1 MTSNTEQWH
10 VIGNGP
16 GKAEIRPNERLIRF
30 NQSDPGPKSSTLVV
44 SNGRGKGINQPFLV
58 EGLQPPHDFE
68 RSLNETS
75 GFLESR
81 LGVRPSAGLTTLVAL
96 REAPSSLR
104 ISCMDLVPTIAR
116 PEQASNRLPLA
127 CCFHNWLGE
136 RRIALSWAHKL
147 DWSEFWLS
155 ELEGSKLSQA
165 SDPYPPLLSLS
176 SIERQEGLRLIR
188 WLAGQPHACWKTHAT
203 EELLIQAEHLF
214 FLRRGVRD
222 TSNWWLF
229 DFEASGL
236 MARIHR
242 TLAMAQQSLLSPVQ
256 ALPESL

>member
-10 VIGNGP
+10 LIGNGP

-30 NQSDPGPKSSTLVV
+30 NKPYPWSGSSSLVV
-44 SNGRGKGINQPFLV
+44 SSGRGKGVNQPFLV
-58 EGLQPPHDFE
+58 EGQQPPHDFE
-68 RSLNETS
+68 RRLNKTS
-75 GFLESR
+75 GVLESR
-81 LGVRPSAGLTTLVAL
+81 LGVRPSAGLTTLFVL
-96 REAPSSLR
+96 RAESCNLR
-104 ISCMDLVPTIAR
+104 ISCMDLLPTIAR
-116 PEQASNRLPLA
+116 PEHLSNRQPLA

-136 RRIALSWAHKL
+136 RRIALPWARKL
-147 DWSEFWLS
+147 DWPGFWLS

-165 SDPYPPLLSLS
+165 PDPYPSLLSLP
-176 SIERQEGLRLIR
+176 SIDRQDGVTLIR
-188 WLAGQPHACWKTHAT
+188 WLAALPHACWKTHAT
-203 EELLIQAEHLF
+203 EELVMQAEHLF
-214 FLRRGVRD
+214 FLKRGVRD

-242 TLAMAQQSLLSPVQ
+242 TLAMAQQSLLFPVQ